1 MTAGIILF
9 FVGAVEML
17 IVTLWTKAVTE
28 TKIWSSGAI
37 TVINILIWYYVV
49 RTIVDNVNDWSLAL
63 LYALGC
69 ALGTMVGTYYYQVA
83 RKRIRKLRRQKQ
95 QKELDQKYDR
105 RLA

>member
-1 MTAGIILF
+1 MKMAIILF

-17 IVTLWTKAVTE
+17 IVTLWTKVVTE

-69 ALGTMVGTYYYQVA
+69 ALGTMAGTYYYQVV
-83 RKRIRKLRRQKQ
+83 RKKMRKLRRQKR
-95 QKELDQKYDR
+95 QKELEQKYDR